1 MKPQTPPK
9 PKVVRGL
16 ADIKFKVGAQAT
28 RKSNRRGSIRKLEN
42 FEEVRQHFLS
52 LGLNMSQ
59 GRTNNSVVLPNNE
72 PRDVPLPNDELSN
85 VDNDDSRNLNAVPS
99 NN

>member
-1 MKPQTPPK
+1 MKPQTSPK

-28 RKSNRRGSIRKLEN
+28 RKSNRRGSVRKLDN

-52 LGLNMSQ
+52 LGLNM
-59 GRTNNSVVLPNNE
+59 
-72 PRDVPLPNDELSN
+72 
-85 VDNDDSRNLNAVPS
+85 
-99 NN
+99 